1 MERLWLKL
9 TMVEGNKNEKVNLEL
24 FELKGYVNNLM
35 LDLYYLAR
43 VGRRLFRVF
52 YLLRKL
58 KSFITPS
65 YLLGMYFKYF
75 GKQPATTV

>member
-9 TMVEGNKNEKVNLEL
+9 TIDGGSEKVIVNLEL
-24 FELKGYVNNLM
+24 LDLKGYVNNLM
-35 LDLYYLAR
+35 LNLYYLAC
-43 VGRRLFRVF
+43 VGRRLSRVF

-58 KSFITPS
+58 KSLIAPS